1 LSESG
6 QQLTTILFR
15 VDPKNDLLLTDDIY
29 FPQQRLANELQVPI
43 YAILCNYNQT
53 TIELIIQAYKY
64 LIQDRIIDEIILID
78 CGSDILLTEN
88 EQGLGKHLLREN
100 LLIIN

>member
-1 LSESG
+1 MSESG